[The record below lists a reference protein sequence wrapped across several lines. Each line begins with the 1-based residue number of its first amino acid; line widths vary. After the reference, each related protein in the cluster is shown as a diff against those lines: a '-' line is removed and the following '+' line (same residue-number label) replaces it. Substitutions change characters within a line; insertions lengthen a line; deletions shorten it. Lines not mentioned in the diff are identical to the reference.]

1 MWWYLVFSSPTYT
14 RVAATALAFWLCM
27 QCISEGFV
35 RAVLNV
41 GCYGSLGVF
50 GICWDMCSESC
61 TSQFISSV
69 AIWSSRVFRR
79 LCLGYLF
86 LFPAHHS
93 LFNTSWFLSTSSER
107 LASESRRRLVC
118 GGGVRR
124 NTFSTV
130 GTSPFVVERE
140 HLEGTLE
147 STL

>member
-1 MWWYLVFSSPTYT
+1 
-14 RVAATALAFWLCM
+14 M

-79 LCLGYLF
+79 LCLGSLF

-93 LFNTSWFLSTSSER
+93 LFNT
-107 LASESRRRLVC
+107 
-118 GGGVRR
+118 
-124 NTFSTV
+124 
-130 GTSPFVVERE
+130 
-140 HLEGTLE
+140 GTL
-147 STL
+147 LGF